1 MRIKY
6 PKLPT
11 GPSAV
16 GAAGVRAIQATGG
29 DWQQKRFTTDAVSHQ
44 QGEFQKI
51 VTGGVPEYVS
61 HYTLIGGTPAK
72 YPAYGPDKFK
82 EASKLVPSSTFMIHG
97 SDQPEVVC
105 GDNVYLFSTAETTNT
120 EMLIS
125 YGKAPGNP
133 DPVFD
138 VGMYLASVEFN
149 IYKNGHKNGGQGKSK
164 LVFTTTGQFVQF
176 KFGVWLTGVN
186 KAIDAARIY
195 AMGTYEEKRAAFMVM
210 PTSSRFDSKGR
221 PIQDVDMVVFALDGT
236 GELDRVTIPVA
247 SGAHAET
254 EYVYPPSV
262 CVTENRIHIL
272 ITEADL
278 YYGAVDPGRDYI
290 PKTRVLNVDKTNI
303 SSFAMADAGAI
314 GMEIYHP
321 VTPITA
327 PGDPIPWWYPSQVG
341 HVGIMQ
347 TRYGLSHAVAL
358 EGDASL
364 HFWEDA
370 EWGPLASSPPG
381 NNRPYTAMCIKVS
394 GSTAT
399 VTLNLA
405 EDFPALNSI
414 EYTAFENK
422 SINDAINIGGGYV
435 LAKLA
440 HIIPRQDARATFLL
454 SSNSGGSWTQVT
466 PTGFAQNPSEGQ
478 YFGRMTVHKARNDA
492 GESEVMITSWDG
504 SAYFIYASKD
514 SGYTWKKAGKL
525 KTPPFFSALQHWR
538 RCEKRMTELTSPGFP
553 DLAPTVTKGIFR
565 SMMPGPKTIVD
576 KSLPDRFK

>member
-16 GAAGVRAIQATGG
+16 GAAGVRAIQSTGG

-61 HYTLIGGTPAK
+61 HYALSDSDK

-82 EASKLVPSSTFMIHG
+82 EAAKRIPTSTFMIHG
-97 SDQPEVVC
+97 SDQPETVC
-105 GDNVYLFSTAETTNT
+105 GDNVYLLSTAETTNT
-120 EMLIS
+120 EMLIH
-125 YGKAPGNP
+125 YGRAPGNP

-138 VGMYLASVEFN
+138 VSMYLASVEFN
-149 IYKNGHKNGGQGKSK
+149 IFKNGFKKGGQAKSK
-164 LVFTTTGQFVQF
+164 LIFTTTGQFIQF
-176 KFGVWLTGVN
+176 RFGVWLTGVN
-186 KAIDAARIY
+186 KAIDSARVY
-195 AMGTYEEKRAAFMVM
+195 ALGTYSEKKAAFMVM
-210 PTSSRFDSKGR
+210 PVSSRFDSKGR
-221 PIQDVDMVVFALDGT
+221 PIQDVEMVVFALDGS
-236 GELDRVTIPVA
+236 GELDRALIPIA
-247 SGAHAET
+247 TEAHAET

-303 SSFAMADAGAI
+303 GSFSMADAGAI
-314 GMEIYHP
+314 GVESKHP
-321 VTPITA
+321 TTPVPTA
-327 PGDPIPWWYPSQVG
+327 GDPVLWWYPNQVG
-341 HVGIMQ
+341 YVGLLQ
-347 TRYGLSHAVAL
+347 SRYGLAHATAL
-358 EGDASL
+358 EGDESL

-370 EWGPLASSPPG
+370 DWGPLTSSPPG

-394 GSTAT
+394 GTTAT

-405 EDFPALNSI
+405 ADFPALNSI
-414 EYTAFENK
+414 AYTASENK

-440 HIIPRQDARATFLL
+440 YIIPRYDTKATFLL
-454 SSNSGGSWTQVT
+454 SSNGGSSWSEVT
-466 PTGFAQNPSEGQ
+466 PTGFAMPLTEGQ

-504 SAYFIYASKD
+504 VAYFIYASKD
-514 SGYTWKKAGKL
+514 NGSTWKKAGKL
-525 KTPPFFSALQHWR
+525 RTIPEFSGIEHWR
-538 RCEKRMTELTSPGFP
+538 RCEKRLTDLTSPGWPYPFI
-553 DLAPTVTKGIFR
+553 TVTKGIFR